1 MNLPKQAAPVKR
13 PDLISPHLAVDVIH
27 GSARERLKIFIEL
40 RHGANYNDP
49 PYYNYP
55 SYDQI
60 KTSVWGYYH

>member
-13 PDLISPHLAVDVIH
+13 PDLISPHLAVDVLNGDLGDLVAI
-27 GSARERLKIFIEL
+27 RMDLI
-40 RHGANYNDP
+40 HGANYNDP

-60 KTSVWGYYH
+60 KTSGWACY